1 MDIIKGKKKIGDY
14 ILISKIGKGAFAS
27 VYGGINQKNGKII
40 AIKQIEMS
48 KINKSK
54 ETYNNIR
61 NEFFI
66 LSKINHNNII
76 KLIDYELTKN
86 NIYFILDYCNGGNLS
101 EYIKYYEKKE
111 GKLLN
116 EFYIQKLLRQLIKGL
131 EYMHN
136 KNIIHRDLKLENI
149 LLNFN
154 DIKTSNLNEKIQKV
168 DYSKVSLND
177 SFTLKI
183 ADLGFSKNISKE
195 LYTHTFLG
203 TPIIISPEVLLGNDN
218 ERKYNTKADLWSLGI
233 ITYQLLI
240 GYPPFNSNESIF
252 NIFKKIKIGK
262 YKIPTNI
269 KISIEAISFINGL
282 LQFYPEKRFNWE
294 QIKSH
299 PFIINNVENFHYIN
313 LKNMEY
319 NENIVIDSKNCDN
332 LLWINFE
339 NKLNIGLDKIDQNY
353 LNETMKNDNINEG
366 NKENEKISDEDK
378 INEEKKENLEYKNEN
393 LNNNKDKLNEG
404 NKENEK
410 KSDED
415 KKIDKEEK
423 KNNLNNNKDKLNEG
437 NKEIEKKNEEEMNNE
452 EKKENLEYKNENLNN
467 NDNINEGNKENE
479 KKSDEDKK
487 IDNEEK
493 KNNLNNNK
501 DKLNEENQE
510 IEKKNEEEM
519 NNEKKIKNLKD
530 SLQNNLNINE
540 LNNNDNYEINNFS
553 SFVVII
559 NKDKNENKGIN
570 IINNWIEIPNND
582 EKDEISSINLDLD
595 YEVEDTFEDL
605 DIDENY
611 INNFVK

>member
-40 AIKQIEMS
+40 AIKQIEIS

-366 NKENEKISDEDK
+366 NKENEK
-378 INEEKKENLEYKNEN
+378 
-393 LNNNKDKLNEG
+393 
-404 NKENEK
+404 

-519 NNEKKIKNLKD
+519 NNENKIKNLKD

>member
-116 EFYIQKLLRQLIKGL
+116 ENYIQKLLRQLIKGL

-366 NKENEKISDEDK
+366 NKENEKKSDEDK

-393 LNNNKDKLNEG
+393 LNNNKDKL
-404 NKENEK
+404 
-410 KSDED
+410 
-415 KKIDKEEK
+415 
-423 KNNLNNNKDKLNEG
+423 
-437 NKEIEKKNEEEMNNE
+437 
-452 EKKENLEYKNENLNN
+452 
-467 NDNINEGNKENE
+467 NEGNKENE

-540 LNNNDNYEINNFS
+540 LNNKDDYEINNFS

>member
-40 AIKQIEMS
+40 AIKQIEIS

-366 NKENEKISDEDK
+366 NKENEKKSDEDK

>member
-366 NKENEKISDEDK
+366 NKENEK
-378 INEEKKENLEYKNEN
+378 
-393 LNNNKDKLNEG
+393 
-404 NKENEK
+404 
-410 KSDED
+410 
-415 KKIDKEEK
+415 
-423 KNNLNNNKDKLNEG
+423 
-437 NKEIEKKNEEEMNNE
+437 
-452 EKKENLEYKNENLNN
+452 
-467 NDNINEGNKENE
+467 
-479 KKSDEDKK
+479 KSDEDKK

-519 NNEKKIKNLKD
+519 NNENKIKNLKD

-540 LNNNDNYEINNFS
+540 LNNKDDYEINNFS

>member
-116 EFYIQKLLRQLIKGL
+116 ENYIQKLLRQLIKGL

-415 KKIDKEEK
+415 KKID
-423 KNNLNNNKDKLNEG
+423 
-437 NKEIEKKNEEEMNNE
+437 
-452 EKKENLEYKNENLNN
+452 
-467 NDNINEGNKENE
+467 
-479 KKSDEDKK
+479 
-487 IDNEEK
+487 NEEK

>member
-116 EFYIQKLLRQLIKGL
+116 ENYIQKLLRQLIKGL

-366 NKENEKISDEDK
+366 NKENEKKSDEDK
-378 INEEKKENLEYKNEN
+378 I
-393 LNNNKDKLNEG
+393 
-404 NKENEK
+404 
-410 KSDED
+410 
-415 KKIDKEEK
+415 
-423 KNNLNNNKDKLNEG
+423 
-437 NKEIEKKNEEEMNNE
+437 NE

-611 INNFVK
+611 INNFVN

>member
-116 EFYIQKLLRQLIKGL
+116 ENYIQKLLRQLIKGL

-366 NKENEKISDEDK
+366 NKENEK
-378 INEEKKENLEYKNEN
+378 
-393 LNNNKDKLNEG
+393 
-404 NKENEK
+404 
-410 KSDED
+410 
-415 KKIDKEEK
+415 
-423 KNNLNNNKDKLNEG
+423 
-437 NKEIEKKNEEEMNNE
+437 
-452 EKKENLEYKNENLNN
+452 
-467 NDNINEGNKENE
+467 
-479 KKSDEDKK
+479 KSDEDKK

-501 DKLNEENQE
+501 DKLNEGNKE